1 MPIHDEVFESAIS
14 IARPA
19 AAVYDWHLQPGAFL
33 RLQPPWERVEL
44 IGGHPGVTNGS
55 HVRVCS
61 RVGPFKTEFLVEHRE
76 VQAGRQFHDVMLS
89 GPFARW
95 EHRHIFEATGAG
107 SCRLVDRITYRLPG
121 GAVGRFLGADFVR
134 RKLARMFAYRQ
145 SVTKAD
151 LETVPAGCK
160 PLTVLVTGASG
171 LVGRN
176 LIPFLQTQ
184 GHAVRQLV
192 RRAPVSAGEIHW
204 NPATGELDARQLEGI
219 DAVVHLSGE
228 NIADGRWTP
237 ARQLALRRS
246 RLDSTRTLVSALAGM
261 TRPPRVL
268 VSASAVGLYGDCG
281 DATVNESQLPGA
293 GFLAELCR
301 EWEAELVPAR
311 AAGIRTVALRT
322 GVVLTPAGGALAKML
337 PAFRAGVGGRLG
349 SGRQWMSWIAFDDL
363 LGAIHHILHQ
373 PDCDGPVNAVA
384 PSPVTNAYF
393 TSTLGAVVNRPAAFP
408 VPACVLRALFGRMAD
423 EALLGSTRAVP
434 GVLQRTGYVFRFP
447 QLEPALRH
455 GLGAQRVR
463 LRGW

>member
-1 MPIHDEVFESAIS
+1 MPPNDEVFESAIS

-55 HVRVCS
+55 LVRVCS
-61 RVGPFKTEFLVEHRE
+61 RVGPFRTEFLVEHRS
-76 VQAGRQFHDVMLS
+76 VQAGRQFHDVMLR

-95 EHRHIFEATGAG
+95 EHRHIFESPGPG

-121 GAVGRFLGADFVR
+121 GAMGRLLGAGFVR

-151 LETVPAGCK
+151 LETVPAGFK
-160 PLTVLVTGASG
+160 PLTVLISGGSG

-184 GHAVRQLV
+184 GHTVRQLV
-192 RRAPVSAGEIHW
+192 RRAPVAAGEIRW
-204 NPATGELDARQLEGI
+204 NPAAGELDARQLEGI

-228 NIADGRWTP
+228 NIAAGRWTP
-237 ARQLALRRS
+237 ARRQALRRS
-246 RLDSTRTLVSALAGM
+246 RLDSTRTLVSALAKM
-261 TRPPRVL
+261 ARPPRVL
-268 VSASAVGLYGDCG
+268 VSASAVGRYGDCG
-281 DATVNESQLPGA
+281 DEILNESHAGGT

-301 EWEAELVPAR
+301 DWEAELVPAH
-311 AAGIRTVALRT
+311 ALGIRTVALRT
-322 GVVLTPAGGALAKML
+322 GVVLTAAGGALAKML

-349 SGRQWMSWIAFDDL
+349 SGRQWMAWIALDDL
-363 LGAIHHILHQ
+363 LGAIHHALLHA
-373 PDCDGPVNAVA
+373 DCEGPVNAVA
-384 PSPVTNAYF
+384 PAPVTNAQF
-393 TSTLGAVVNRPAAFP
+393 TAVLGAVLHRPTLLP
-408 VPACVLRALFGRMAD
+408 VPAFALRLLFGRMAD
-423 EALLGSTRAVP
+423 EALLGSARAVP
-434 GVLQRTGYVFRFP
+434 GVLQRSGYVFRFP

-455 GLGAQRVR
+455 LLGSDRKA
-463 LRGW
+463 